1 MKKWI
6 KISLIS
12 SASIMIVLVAIL
24 AVHIYMV
31 TGNGPKHPTAN
42 WQLGKI
48 DFQEPLDSLQ
58 TVSAKKAI
66 WSVAGVKQAVFH
78 PEGKNVVFAINTNG
92 DLTHDKV
99 YEQFSTKI
107 DFQAE
112 LFQPSGEQLAASC
125 PVIDE
130 ESITY
135 KLGSYFQNLFASK

>member
-12 SASIMIVLVAIL
+12 SVSVVFVLVAIL

-31 TGNGPKHPTAN
+31 TGNGPKNPTAN

-48 DFQEPLDSLQ
+48 DFEQPLDSIQ
-58 TVSAKKAI
+58 KVEAKKAI
-66 WSVAGVKQAVFH
+66 WSVNGVKQAVFH
-78 PEGKNVVFAINTNG
+78 PEGKNVVFAINTDGN
-92 DLTHDKV
+92 LTQNKV
-99 YEQFSTKI
+99 YTTFREKI
-107 DFQAE
+107 DFQAT
-112 LFQPSGEQLAASC
+112 LFQPSSDQLVGSC

-135 KLGSYFQNLFASK
+135 KLGAYFQNLFASK